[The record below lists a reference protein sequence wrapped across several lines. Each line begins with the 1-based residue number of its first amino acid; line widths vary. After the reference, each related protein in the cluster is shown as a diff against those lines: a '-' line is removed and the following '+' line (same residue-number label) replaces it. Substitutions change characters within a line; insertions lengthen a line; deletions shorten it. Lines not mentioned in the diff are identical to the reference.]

1 MDEQTEPDKCAQ
13 IMMVMIIANFGMTH
27 KEPLMQ
33 IIPESVLVF
42 YAVIMLGNN
51 DKGNIDQTEYGGTG
65 IANWFCAA

>member
-1 MDEQTEPDKCAQ
+1 
-13 IMMVMIIANFGMTH
+13 
-27 KEPLMQ
+27 MQ